1 MSVCKEGRK
10 CLCFQCSQTS
20 CEHYQSE
27 EPEWDKDAEE
37 YFLLHLDE
45 AIRILK
51 QKVEGEG

>member
-10 CLCFQCSQTS
+10 CLCFQCDQTS

-27 EPEWDKDAEE
+27 EPEWVKDAEE
-37 YFLLHLDE
+37 YLLLHLDE

-51 QKVEGEG
+51 QKEEGEG